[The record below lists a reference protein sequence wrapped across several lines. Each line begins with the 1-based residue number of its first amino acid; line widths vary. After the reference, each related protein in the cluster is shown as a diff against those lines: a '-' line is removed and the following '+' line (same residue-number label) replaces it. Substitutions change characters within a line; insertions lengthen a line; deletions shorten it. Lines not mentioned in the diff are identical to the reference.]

1 MSHSGDIKVSSPSKP
16 RHKRALGIENF
27 LPLKKTLLIER
38 YSVPEILPRS
48 DSDMGYLL
56 RQHPLRQ
63 EIEQKH
69 EELLVYKKQIMSR
82 KTEIFNMELTNRK
95 LEDEVREVMKHLREV
110 EANVKQLDDAELESI
125 KQIEYNFDLKK
136 KELQVNHDKRLMD
149 LKEALSREI
158 DLTVEAVAKRDQEQ
172 RRALQEDL
180 SAFEEKIRLTQK
192 EKTRRLILIKE
203 GHGRALHELLT
214 KLDDEANETRKRS
227 SELGEASSAVSS
239 KIKDV
244 QRFLAS
250 ELQLK
255 QAALEHEMTAL
266 EKNFTSMEK
275 DKIRIQEKINDTVA
289 EIEQQRNSISSHVDN
304 IEGYKKE
311 TTAISEQFPALE
323 QQRRVLHAKLH
334 DLKGNIRVFC
344 RIRPDESGSSAR
356 IEASSPEIFG
366 DNGKQDLIVSK
377 SEPTSLW
384 SYTNAARHDANSFQ
398 FDKIFDIGTK
408 NSEIFEEWCQL
419 VQCAL
424 DGSNVCV
431 FAYGQTGS
439 GKTYTMS
446 NEGDGM
452 IPSSISKI
460 FHDVEELKAQG
471 WSHEVEASF
480 IEIYNE
486 TIVDLFSDS
495 GKPAKHEIKHDDTTG
510 TTVVTNLKTNIM
522 NGVTEALECLLKANK
537 RRATAATDANERS
550 SRSHSVLTIR
560 IKGTNPLTGAQKNG
574 TLHLVDLAG
583 SERISN
589 SHATGARLKETQAIN
604 KSLSCLGDVIYSIS
618 RKKNGGQSGHVP
630 FRNSKLTY
638 LLKHSL
644 QGDSKTLMFVNILP
658 LLKNFGETIN
668 SLRFATKVNR
678 TKVQ

>member
-16 RHKRALGIENF
+16 RHKRSLGVENF

-48 DSDMGYLL
+48 DSAMGYLL

-110 EANVKQLDDAELESI
+110 EANVKQLDDAEQESI

-136 KELQVNHDKRLMD
+136 KELQVHHDKRLMD

-227 SELGEASSAVSS
+227 SELGEASSAVTSQ
-239 KIKDV
+239 IKDV
-244 QRFLAS
+244 QRFLGS

-289 EIEQQRNSISSHVDN
+289 EIEEQRNSISSHIDN
-304 IEGYKKE
+304 IERYKKE
-311 TTAISEQFPALE
+311 ATAISEQFPALE

-344 RIRPDESGSSAR
+344 RIRPDDSGSSAR

-384 SYTNAARHDANSFQ
+384 SYTNAVRHDANSFQ

-471 WSHEVEASF
+471 WSHKVEASF

-495 GKPAKHEIKHDDTTG
+495 VKPAKHEIKHDDTTG

-560 IKGTNPLTGAQKNG
+560 IKGTNSLTGAQKNG

-618 RKKNGGQSGHVP
+618 RKRNGGQSGHVP